1 MEPHG
6 LPRLTVEGPIL
17 RRQPLSTS
25 MGRRSV
31 PLSLLTQHTTHNK
44 IKQNRSKI
52 ICNKQNLQLT

>member
-6 LPRLTVEGPIL
+6 LPRLTVEDPIL

-31 PLSLLTQHTTHNK
+31 QLSLLTLNHNK
-44 IKQNRSKI
+44 SKQSRSKI
-52 ICNKQNLQLT
+52 ISNKQNLQLT

>member
-6 LPRLTVEGPIL
+6 FPRLTVEGPIL

-31 PLSLLTQHTTHNK
+31 PLSLLTLNHNK
-44 IKQNRSKI
+44 SKQSRSKTI
-52 ICNKQNLQLT
+52 SNKQNLQLT

>member
-6 LPRLTVEGPIL
+6 LPRLTVDGPIL

-31 PLSLLTQHTTHNK
+31 PLSLLTLNHNK
-44 IKQNRSKI
+44 SKQNRSKI
-52 ICNKQNLQLT
+52 ISNKQNLQLT

>member
-6 LPRLTVEGPIL
+6 LPRLTVKGPIL

-31 PLSLLTQHTTHNK
+31 PLSLLTLNHNK
-44 IKQNRSKI
+44 SKQNRSKI
-52 ICNKQNLQLT
+52 ISNKQNLQLT